1 MNNNQE
7 SEYQSE
13 QIEESKDCKY
23 KDEIIRLKTDSL
35 DNEIKKSEIIKNKLS
50 DSKYLSNFSYIIKS
64 ESIEISQ
71 ISEEISKCNLSNDTS
86 SEYMLCEYTN
96 HSSITITEFL
106 NKKASE
112 LDSKIVF
119 RIILDFHITLQESL
133 EELYEKTKIVH
144 NKIDETN
151 IMISEE
157 QIPIIKNFKEAKIME
172 PDEKI
177 DDTNEVARSF
187 DSYSLIKTLLKIV
200 TNLSI
205 KDDLVEYIE
214 VLEKMMNSEVSER
227 SINEIKQL

>member
-7 SEYQSE
+7 SEE

-23 KDEIIRLKTDSL
+23 KEKIINLKTESL
-35 DNEIKKSEIIKNKLS
+35 DNEKKISEIIKSKLS

-96 HSSITITEFL
+96 HSTITITEFL
-106 NKKASE
+106 NKKATE

-133 EELYEKTKIVH
+133 DKLYEKTKIVH

-157 QIPIIKNFKEAKIME
+157 QFPIIKNFKEAKIME

-177 DDTNEVARSF
+177 DDTNEVARTF

-205 KDDLVEYIE
+205 KDHLVEYIE
-214 VLEKMMNSEVSER
+214 LLEKMINSEVSER
-227 SINEIKQL
+227 SIDNIKQL